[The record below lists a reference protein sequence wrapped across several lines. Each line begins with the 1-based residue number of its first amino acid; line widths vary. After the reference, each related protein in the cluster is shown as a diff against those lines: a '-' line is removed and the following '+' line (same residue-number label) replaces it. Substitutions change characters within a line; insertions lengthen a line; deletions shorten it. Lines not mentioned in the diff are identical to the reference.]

1 MVDSSGEEDEDESIL
16 VLEEEKDEDFDMDE
30 DEDLELLENEG
41 KPSKICK
48 CLARG
53 LLNYVM
59 NIQYKYFLVF
69 CYVISSSLIWITIW
83 EK

>member
-41 KPSKICK
+41 KPSKYVK
-48 CLARG
+48 VEPEAR
-53 LLNYVM
+53 LTMLW
-59 NIQYKYFLVF
+59 IFS
-69 CYVISSSLIWITIW
+69 ISIF
-83 EK
+83 